1 MIDALLLG
9 SETLESAFSISRV
22 VGSCLPDELSALL
35 RRSAAA
41 GRSSCVSALLDA
53 GADVDSRG
61 SDGRSA
67 LSLAVSSGSLDAV
80 RVLVGAGARIDLD
93 RDRVFHEAAGGNRID
108 LISVLEN
115 SNWVF
120 SGWAGLV
127 DSGGRTPVHYAAAN
141 GHLDAVKICL
151 EPGDG
156 DPDQADW
163 AGWSPLHCAAYGGFL
178 DVVEFLIEHSN
189 FDPKI
194 AVTSDGKKTPL
205 DLAVEAGHSH
215 LYDVLGLSDKLFR
228 CVRVGDVDGVSEC
241 ILRGV
246 GVNRKDQ
253 NGWTTLH
260 WATFGGWIEIVRLL
274 VENAAQLD
282 VADDVG
288 FTPLR
293 CAVEGAHV
301 EVALLLA
308 SYGAHTR
315 LKGVKGADL
324 FSMKL
329 DSCAATTDG
338 LLSFGG
344 DNNQIVET

>member
-1 MIDALLLG
+1 MNTAKG
-9 SETLESAFSISRV
+9 TSRSEERLF
-22 VGSCLPDELSALL
+22 
-35 RRSAAA
+35 
-41 GRSSCVSALLDA
+41 
-53 GADVDSRG
+53 DVDSSAG
-61 SDGRSA
+61 SDGQIG
-67 LSLAVSSGSLDAV
+67 LILAVSSGSLDAV

-108 LISVLEN
+108 LISALEN
-115 SNWVF
+115 SNGVVL
-120 SGWAGLV
+120 GWARLV

-151 EPGDG
+151 ESGDG

-178 DVVEFLIEHSN
+178 DVVEFLIERSN

-194 AVTSDGKKTPL
+194 AVTFDGKKTPL

-215 LYDVLGLSDKLFR
+215 LHDVLGLGDKLLR
-228 CVRVGDVDGVSEC
+228 RVRVGDVDGVSEC
-241 ILRGV
+241 IFRGV

-253 NGWTTLH
+253 NGWAALH
-260 WATFGGWIEIVRLL
+260 WAAFGGWVDIVRLL

-293 CAVEGAHV
+293 CAVEGGRV

-329 DSCAATTDG
+329 DSCAANAGG

-344 DNNQIVET
+344 DSNQIVES